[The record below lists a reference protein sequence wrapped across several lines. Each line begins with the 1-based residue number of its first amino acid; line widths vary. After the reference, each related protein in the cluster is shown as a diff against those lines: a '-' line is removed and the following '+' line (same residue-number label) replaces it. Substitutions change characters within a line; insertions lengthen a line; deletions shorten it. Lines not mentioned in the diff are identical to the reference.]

1 MVAGARKALH
11 PGKLV
16 YTFALGSSSLYAA
29 IDRNEDLL
37 CLPVD
42 QTDLPH
48 VITQNDR
55 VFSINNT
62 TQIDLQGQAASL
74 NLHGP
79 LANDG

>member
-1 MVAGARKALH
+1 
-11 PGKLV
+11 V